1 MVYYKIKDV
10 LVPNDVYKKL
20 GIMSTHDKVPIADI
34 ASQAIQEWV
43 VTNFGSRYPKDQ

>member
-10 LVPNDVYKKL
+10 LVPDDVYKKL
-20 GIMSTHDKVPIADI
+20 GIMSTHDNVPIADF

-43 VTNFGSRYPKDQ
+43 VTNFGSRYPTNP